1 MSLDLSHALGESL
14 KASTHKPRGGIT
26 QVNTPPKN
34 VIQPVAG
41 PSSAD
46 SRPCRSCNDDVRS
59 GANFCP
65 ECGTKLAGDELEDL
79 RPLELDVVAANIELI
94 QLDETGTEV
103 GRAAVSREETT
114 IGRGAADISFP
125 EDVFLSPLHAQLNYR
140 DGQLVLR
147 DLGSRNGTWF
157 FIEKPCRMQDG
168 DRLLVGSQVITF
180 RRLGYPGP
188 NPPELD
194 ATRRLGSLTPS
205 ADIARLTQERA
216 DGSTRD
222 SIHLSPG
229 RNVVI
234 GRDTGD
240 WIFPYD
246 PSMSGTHAE
255 VRSVDADFVIADL
268 GSRNGTAMA
277 VRSEVHLGNASR
289 FLVGDKLFRVEVK

>member
-1 MSLDLSHALGESL
+1 MI
-14 KASTHKPRGGIT
+14 GG
-26 QVNTPPKN
+26 
-34 VIQPVAG
+34 AG
-41 PSSAD
+41 TEKCP
-46 SRPCRSCNDDVRS
+46 SCNGDVRS

-79 RPLELDVVAANIELI
+79 RPLELDVVTANIELI

-103 GRAAVSREETT
+103 GRVAVSRQETT
-114 IGRGAADISFP
+114 IGRGAADVSFP

-157 FIEKPCRMQDG
+157 FIEKPYRMKDG

-255 VRSVDADFVIADL
+255 VRSVDADFVIADV

-277 VRSEVHLGNASR
+277 VRSEVQLGNASR